1 MDTPIGIKVNR
12 LLCPGHGGSNIFI
25 VYMYF
30 LEIPRFK
37 PVEVKESVG
46 QGRTQYRFGDQSNL

>member
-46 QGRTQYRFGDQSNL
+46 QGRTQ